1 MKKLIA
7 LVLSAIMALSMV
19 SFASAEGDVVL
30 KVVAWDVSTTT
41 YYAAQKEAFEA
52 THPGIKIEYIDVAS
66 QEYGTKA
73 STMLAGGDTSD
84 IFMVK
89 AVPDILNWHNAGYA
103 EPLNSYMEKDNYDV
117 SGFVG
122 METGYRYDD
131 KQAALPF
138 RSDFWVLF
146 YNKTLFDEA
155 GVEYPTND
163 MTWEQYKDLAI
174 KMTNPEKGIYG
185 CHYHTW
191 LSAVVNWA
199 VDDGVNTLVDG
210 DYEDLKYFYD
220 LYFAL
225 EDAGACMPYPE
236 VQAAG
241 LHYSGA
247 FGNGNIAM
255 LPMGYWYVST
265 LINNIKDGTYNV
277 KDWGIT
283 AVPHKED
290 VPAGSSFGNLTGAMI
305 NAASAN
311 KDAAW
316 TYVAWLCGPEGAA
329 ATASTG
335 NRPAW
340 VSEDVATVMASVEGF
355 PTDENSKAALLP
367 SMVSIELPGHP
378 KASEINTILGE
389 EHSAII
395 TREISV
401 EDGIMNMNDRVAEVL
416 GK

>member
-1 MKKLIA
+1 MKKFLALI
-7 LVLSAIMALSMV
+7 LSAIMALSMV
-19 SFASAEGDVVL
+19 SLASAEGGTVL
-30 KVVAWDVSTTT
+30 KIVAWDVNTTT

-52 THPGIKIEYIDVAS
+52 SHPGITIEYIDVAS
-66 QEYGTKA
+66 PDYGTKA
-73 STMLAGGDTSD
+73 STMLAGSDTSD

-89 AVPDILNWHNAGYA
+89 AVPDILNWYNAGYA
-103 EPLNSYMEKDNYDV
+103 EPLNPYMEKDNYDV

-122 METGYRYDD
+122 MEKGYNYDGV
-131 KQAALPF
+131 QAALPF

-155 GVEYPTND
+155 GVAYPTND

-174 KMTNPEKGIYG
+174 KMTDPAKNIYG

-199 VDDGVNTLVDG
+199 VCDGVNTLVDG
-210 DYEDLKYFYD
+210 NYDDLKYFYD

-225 EDAGACMPYPE
+225 EEAGACMAYPE

-255 LPMGYWYVST
+255 LPMGYWYVAT

-305 NAASAN
+305 NSKSAN

-329 ATASTG
+329 VTASTG

-340 VSEDVATVMASVEGF
+340 VSENVAEVMSSVEGF
-355 PTDENSKAALLP
+355 PTDEASKAALLP

-401 EDGIMNMNDRVAEVL
+401 DDGIANMNDRVAEVL
-416 GK
+416 AK

>member
-1 MKKLIA
+1 MKKLLA

-19 SFASAEGDVVL
+19 SFAAAEGNTVL
-30 KVVAWDVSTTT
+30 KIVGWDINTTA

-52 THPGIKIEYIDVAS
+52 THPGITIEYIDVSS
-66 QEYGTKA
+66 QDYGTKA

-89 AVPDILNWHNAGYA
+89 AVPDILNWYNAGYA
-103 EPLNSYMEKDNYDV
+103 EPLNPYMEKDNYDV

-122 METGYRYDD
+122 MEKGYCYDD
-131 KQAALPF
+131 VQAALPF

-155 GVEYPTND
+155 GVPYPTND

-174 KMTNPEKGIYG
+174 KMTDPAKGIYG
-185 CHYHTW
+185 AHYHTW

-210 DYEDLKYFYD
+210 DYEDLKYFYE

-225 EDAGACMPYPE
+225 EDAGAIMPYPE

-265 LINNIKDGTYNV
+265 LISNIKNGTYNV
-277 KDWGIT
+277 TDWGIT

-305 NAASAN
+305 NKASAN

-316 TYVAWLCGPEGAA
+316 TYVAWLCGAEGAA

-340 VSEDVATVMASVEGF
+340 VSEDVANVMSSVEGF

-367 SMVSIELPGHP
+367 TMVSIELPGHP
-378 KASEINTILGE
+378 KASEISTILNE

-395 TREISV
+395 TREIDID
-401 EDGIMNMNDRVAEVL
+401 EGIMNMNDRVAEVL
-416 GK
+416 AQ